1 MAILRIFGKLLMSLG
16 VGVLLFVAWVVWGTN
31 LHTAQEQERLAIEF
45 DDLAPVESGGKVG
58 VPPKGYD
65 PKPGE
70 PVFRIS
76 IPKIDLNDGKGYIVV
91 EGVDEE
97 SLKLGPGHYPECSPE
112 FPKPLCTNFAPAWPG
127 QKGRVILSGHRT
139 TYKAPFLDT
148 DKLDNG
154 DKIILETKWGIF
166 TYEVYDQKVV
176 DPSDPAIVVQ
186 KDNVRELVLTTCNP
200 KFSAETRLITYA
212 REVEAE
218 AV

>member
-31 LHTAQEQERLAIEF
+31 LHTAKEQERLAIEF
-45 DDLAPVESGGKVG
+45 DEQAPFESGGKAG
-58 VPPKGYD
+58 QPPKGYE
-65 PKPGE
+65 PEPGE
-70 PVFRIS
+70 PIFRIT

-97 SLKLGPGHYPECSPE
+97 SLKLGPGHYPKCRPE
-112 FPKPLCTNFAPAWPG
+112 FPRPLCTNFAAAWPG

-166 TYEVYDQKVV
+166 TYEVYQQKVV

-218 AV
+218 AI